1 MMAGLVEPDCKPVGF
16 DVSVALAA
24 RGRCILSG
32 LFFLCSGRGNKA
44 MWGASD
50 DCDTVASS
58 DANANFDR
66 TIDCDSSWRL
76 LSSLEK
82 WKIEEIQPKVLF
94 GGPRNQGNRWD
105 LQVVLSTGL
114 RSYKWKVLPEQVN
127 RLLVK

>member
-32 LFFLCSGRGNKA
+32 LFFLCSGRGNK
-44 MWGASD
+44 D

-58 DANANFDR
+58 DDNANFNR

-82 WKIEEIQPKVLF
+82 WKIEEMQAGSCSGDRGIKEI
-94 GGPRNQGNRWD
+94 GGICR
-105 LQVVLSTGL
+105 
-114 RSYKWKVLPEQVN
+114 
-127 RLLVK
+127 